1 MRTLRLITFSRPTSL
16 LAAQQRGF
24 LEDEGIV
31 LEVEDAK
38 GSKSQMEGL
47 AEGRWDLAHTNAD
60 NVMKFRQN
68 GFEQFFI
75 FFVLDLGMAQKVIV
89 QPDVMSWADLRGRT
103 VGVDAA
109 DSGYAF
115 VLYDLLRRNEI
126 SRDEYEI
133 KAIGA
138 TAYRLQGL
146 RDREIAAGLLSHH
159 HEVAALSDGFR
170 ILEDTRDVFPGM
182 PGVTGVTT
190 TDWAE
195 QNGEALHGYARA
207 LWRSFHWTQD
217 PANRPDV
224 IRVAMEARGMTEE
237 AATELVRIEF
247 ESRTAAIH
255 TIAQM
260 ETSLAETAELRA
272 TYTGH
277 TPTGYFSPEVME
289 EVLRTV

>member
-16 LAAQQRGF
+16 LAAQHRGF
-24 LEDEGIV
+24 LEEEGLA

-38 GSKSQMEGL
+38 GSRSQMEGL

-89 QPDVMSWADLRGRT
+89 QPDVATWDDLRGRA

-115 VLYDLLRRNEI
+115 VLYDLLRR
-126 SRDEYEI
+126 SGLTPDDYEV
-133 KAIGA
+133 KALGA

-146 RDREIAAGLLSHH
+146 RDGEIAAGLLSHH
-159 HEVAALSDGFR
+159 HEVSALADGFR

-182 PGVTGVTT
+182 PGVTGVAT
-190 TDWAE
+190 TDWASRNE
-195 QNGEALHGYARA
+195 EALHGYARA
-207 LWRSFHWTQD
+207 LWCAFHWTQD
-217 PANRPDV
+217 PANRADV
-224 IRVAMEARGMTEE
+224 VRVVMEARGMTEE
-237 AATELVRIEF
+237 AATELVGIEF
-247 ESRTAAIH
+247 EARTAAVH

-260 ETSLAETAELRA
+260 EASLAETAALRA

-277 TPTGYFSPEVME
+277 APTGYFSPTVME
-289 EVLRTV
+289 QVLGAD